1 MDSTQEIKRLRA
13 QNEAMKEEVTKLTPK
28 NDVQEEIAQQNL
40 SLNTLNLQLPKNMA
54 SVNAHLSRQIETS
67 KYRTRVLTMV
77 RSISHLMDP
86 A

>member
-40 SLNTLNLQLPKNMA
+40 
-54 SVNAHLSRQIETS
+54 
-67 KYRTRVLTMV
+67 
-77 RSISHLMDP
+77 
-86 A
+86 